1 MNKKK
6 KLKKKENKFK
16 GIHDNNTAITVM
28 KHLCV
33 AIIFDKYFYINLYI
47 YLFTSSIKIE
57 EFQNFEV
64 FYRIIRKFQNIMS
77 NAQGILNIFE
87 NIYFGINKRGGTDL
101 TIVFM
106 KNFNEILVGIFIH
119 SKATFIETGV

>member
-1 MNKKK
+1 
-6 KLKKKENKFK
+6 
-16 GIHDNNTAITVM
+16 M

-33 AIIFDKYFYINLYI
+33 AITFDKYFYINLYI

>member
-47 YLFTSSIKIE
+47 TFLPLLSRLRNFKILKCFTES
-57 EFQNFEV
+57 
-64 FYRIIRKFQNIMS
+64 
-77 NAQGILNIFE
+77 FE
-87 NIYFGINKRGGTDL
+87 NFKI
-101 TIVFM
+101 
-106 KNFNEILVGIFIH
+106 
-119 SKATFIETGV
+119 S

>member
-1 MNKKK
+1 
-6 KLKKKENKFK
+6 
-16 GIHDNNTAITVM
+16 
-28 KHLCV
+28 
-33 AIIFDKYFYINLYI
+33 
-47 YLFTSSIKIE
+47 
-57 EFQNFEV
+57 
-64 FYRIIRKFQNIMS
+64 MS